1 MRKSYHP
8 TSTQVS
14 NFAQRSD
21 HCANSAEAR
30 EYGPTCA
37 KSKKEND
44 MSRTEMILA
53 PNSVTNADAIYY
65 KDATELASLIRTKE
79 LSSREVVQ
87 AHLDRIQAINPKI
100 NAIVT
105 LLAEDALKGADAADK
120 AVKNRSE
127 LGPLH
132 GVPFTIKD
140 AIDTAGVLTQRGSK
154 IFARNIPERDASV
167 VTRFKAAGAIPLAKT
182 NLPEFSAW
190 QETDNLVTGLSRN
203 PWNLERTPGGSSG
216 GESAA
221 IAAGLSPIGIGSDL
235 AISVRGPAALT
246 GIVGLKATH
255 GRIPYTGHW
264 PEVLNR
270 YFHIG
275 PLARSVRDIAMAF
288 SIMQGPDGID
298 GLAIHAKTA
307 EPADAPVAGKALR
320 VGWLVEPGLGPVDR
334 EVAAAVADAAEL
346 LKDLGCEVEPVRI
359 PLLEENNYFDPAIT
373 LYGAELGRYVR
384 RFVGDREAELHY
396 IGKIYVTSPDPSLG
410 EYIEAEIK
418 VDKLKGAFAG
428 YFQKYDVL
436 LCPVIPFTAPLP
448 GIEEYVVNGE
458 KVPSTHMMRA
468 TVPFNLAG
476 LPALSVPFTFSSE
489 QLPINVQLVSR
500 WLDEATILRL
510 GSLIEARNKAQ
521 HRHPNL

>member
-1 MRKSYHP
+1 
-8 TSTQVS
+8 
-14 NFAQRSD
+14 
-21 HCANSAEAR
+21 
-30 EYGPTCA
+30 
-37 KSKKEND
+37 

-65 KDATELASLIRTKE
+65 KDATELASLVRTKQ

-87 AHLDRIQAINPKI
+87 AHLDRISEVNPKI

-105 LLAEDALKGADAADK
+105 LLAEEALKGADVADK
-120 AVKNRSE
+120 AVKKGAE

-154 IFARNIPERDASV
+154 IFAGNIPEKDATV

-190 QETDNLVTGLSRN
+190 QETDNLVTGLSKN
-203 PWNLERTPGGSSG
+203 PWNLDRTPGGSSG

-221 IAAGLSPIGIGSDL
+221 IAAGLSPIGIGSDV
-235 AISVRGPAALT
+235 AISIRGPAALT

-275 PLARSVRDIAMAF
+275 PLARCVRDIATAF
-288 SIMQGPDGID
+288 SILQGSDGID
-298 GLAIHAKTA
+298 GLAVHAKSA
-307 EPADAPVAGKALR
+307 EPFDKPIADKGLR
-320 VGWLVEPGLGPVDR
+320 VGWLVEPGFGPVDR
-334 EVAAAVADAAEL
+334 EVAAAVASAADL
-346 LKDLGCEVEPVRI
+346 LKDAGCDVEAVRI
-359 PLLEENNYFDPAIT
+359 PLLEQNNYLDPAIV

-384 RFVGDREAELHY
+384 RAVGDRKTELY
-396 IGKIYVTSPDPSLG
+396 FIGKTYASWPDPSLG
-410 EYIEAEIK
+410 EYMDAEIK

-428 YFQKYDVL
+428 YFQQYDVL
-436 LCPVIPFTAPLP
+436 LCPVIPFTAPPP
-448 GIEEYVVNGE
+448 GLERYVVNGE

-468 TVPFNLAG
+468 TVPFNLTG

-500 WLDEATILRL
+500 WLDEASILRL
-510 GSLIEARNKAQ
+510 GLLIESGNKANN
-521 HRHPNL
+521 RRPNL

>member
-1 MRKSYHP
+1 M
-8 TSTQVS
+8 S
-14 NFAQRSD
+14 NNEKDSA
-21 HCANSAEAR
+21 ANSAQ
-30 EYGPTCA
+30 
-37 KSKKEND
+37 D
-44 MSRTEMILA
+44 
-53 PNSVTNADAIYY
+53 TNAIYF
-65 KDATELASLIRTKE
+65 KDATELAALIRTKQI
-79 LSSREVVQ
+79 SSREVVQ
-87 AHLDRIQAINPKI
+87 AHLDRIAVANTKV

-105 LLAEDALKGADAADK
+105 LLANDALKGADAADK
-120 AVKNRSE
+120 AVKDGAE
-127 LGPLH
+127 LGQLH

-140 AIDTAGVLTQRGSK
+140 AIDTAGVLTQRASR
-154 IFARNIPERDASV
+154 IFAGNVPTKDATV

-203 PWNLERTPGGSSG
+203 PWNLDRTPGGSSG

-275 PLARSVRDIAMAF
+275 PLARSVRDIASAF
-288 SIMQGPDGID
+288 SIMQGPDGVD
-298 GLAIHAKTA
+298 GLAIHAKDA
-307 EPADAPVAGKALR
+307 EPFTGPIAGRPFR
-320 VGWLVEPGLGPVDR
+320 VGWLVEPGFGPVDR
-334 EVAAAVADAAEL
+334 EVAAAVAAAANLLRDA
-346 LKDLGCEVEPVRI
+346 GCDVEAVRI
-359 PLLEENNYFDPAIT
+359 PILEQNNYFDPAIT

-384 RFVGDREAELHY
+384 RFVGDREAELHF
-396 IGKIYVTSPDPSLG
+396 IGKIYVSAPDPSLSD
-410 EYIEAEIK
+410 YIDAEIK
-418 VDKLKGAFAG
+418 TDQLKGAFAG
-428 YFQKYDVL
+428 YFQKHDVL

-448 GIEEYVVNGE
+448 GLEEYIVDGE

-468 TVPFNLAG
+468 TVPFNLTG
-476 LPALSVPFTFSSE
+476 LPALSVPYTFSSE

-500 WLDEATILRL
+500 WLDEETILRL
-510 GSLIEARNKAQ
+510 GLLIESGEQGQRSAAEPLKPLIEMVCQCFA
-521 HRHPNL
+521 

>member
-1 MRKSYHP
+1 M
-8 TSTQVS
+8 STAILSEVVS
-14 NFAQRSD
+14 V
-21 HCANSAEAR
+21 
-30 EYGPTCA
+30 
-37 KSKKEND
+37 KEP
-44 MSRTEMILA
+44 E
-53 PNSVTNADAIYY
+53 AIYY
-65 KDATELASLIRTKE
+65 KDATELATLIRTKQ

-87 AHLDRIQAINPKI
+87 AHLDRIEAVNPKV

-105 LLAEDALKGADAADK
+105 LLAEDALKAADAAQR
-120 AVKNRSE
+120 VVMSGTE

-140 AIDTAGVLTQRGSK
+140 AIDTAGVLTQRGSR
-154 IFARNIPERDASV
+154 IFAGNIPEKDATA

-203 PWNLERTPGGSSG
+203 PWNLDRTPGGSSG

-288 SIMQGPDGID
+288 SILQGPDGID
-298 GLAIHAKTA
+298 GLVVHAKSA
-307 EPADAPVAGKALR
+307 GPADGPIAGKPLR
-320 VGWLVEPGLGPVDR
+320 VGWLVEPGFGPVDR
-334 EVAAAVADAAEL
+334 EVANAVSDAADL
-346 LKDLGCEVEPVRI
+346 LKDAGCHVEAVRI
-359 PLLEENNYFDPAIT
+359 PLLEQNNYFDPAI
-373 LYGAELGRYVR
+373 LLFGAELGRYVR
-384 RFVGDREAELHY
+384 RAVGNREAELHY
-396 IGKIYVTSPDPSLG
+396 IGRIYVSSPDPSLG
-410 EYIEAEIK
+410 EYIDAEIK

-428 YFQKYDVL
+428 YFQQYDVL

-448 GIEEYVVNGE
+448 GLEEYVVNGE
-458 KVPSTHMMRA
+458 KEPSTHMMRA
-468 TVPFNLAG
+468 TVPFNLTG
-476 LPALSVPFTFSSE
+476 LPALSVPFRFSSE
-489 QLPINVQLVSR
+489 QLPINVQLVSK
-500 WLDEATILRL
+500 WFDEATILRL
-510 GSLIEARNKAQ
+510 GEVIEATHGIRG
-521 HRHPNL
+521 RHPNL

>member
-1 MRKSYHP
+1 MATAGKTLAVP
-8 TSTQVS
+8 LTSDTQATY
-14 NFAQRSD
+14 F
-21 HCANSAEAR
+21 
-30 EYGPTCA
+30 
-37 KSKKEND
+37 
-44 MSRTEMILA
+44 
-53 PNSVTNADAIYY
+53 
-65 KDATELASLIRTKE
+65 KDATELAALIRTKQ

-87 AHLDRIQAINPKI
+87 AHLDRIKTVNPKI

-105 LLAEDALKGADAADK
+105 LMAADALAAADMADR
-120 AVKNRSE
+120 AVKNGE
-127 LGPLH
+127 ALGTLH

-140 AIDTAGVLTQRGSK
+140 AIDTSGVLTQRASK
-154 IFARNIPERDASV
+154 IFAGNIPEKDATV

-275 PLARSVRDIAMAF
+275 PLARSVRDITTAF

-298 GLAIHAKTA
+298 GLAIYSKNAG
-307 EPADAPVAGKALR
+307 PADEPIAGKALR
-320 VGWLVEPGLGPVDR
+320 VGWLVEPGFGPVDR
-334 EVAAAVADAAEL
+334 EVANAVADAAEL
-346 LKDLGCEVEPVRI
+346 LQRLGCEVEPVHL
-359 PLLEENNYFDPAIT
+359 PLLEQNNYFEPAMT
-373 LYGAELGRYVR
+373 LFGAELGRYVR
-384 RFVGDREAELHY
+384 RFVGNRESELHF
-396 IGKIYVTSPDPSLG
+396 IGKSYVNWREPSLG
-410 EYIEAEIK
+410 DYIDAEMK
-418 VDKLKGAFAG
+418 VDQLKGAFAG
-428 YFQKYDVL
+428 YFQKYDAL

-448 GIEEYVVNGE
+448 GLQEYTINGE

-468 TVPFNLAG
+468 TVPFNLVG
-476 LPALSVPFTFSSE
+476 LPALSVPFTFSAE
-489 QLPINVQLVSR
+489 RLPINVQLVSR

-510 GSLIEARNKAQ
+510 GLLVEAGNMAQ

>member
-1 MRKSYHP
+1 MSSAAKISE
-8 TSTQVS
+8 VS
-14 NFAQRSD
+14 SV
-21 HCANSAEAR
+21 
-30 EYGPTCA
+30 
-37 KSKKEND
+37 KE
-44 MSRTEMILA
+44 
-53 PNSVTNADAIYY
+53 ADAICY
-65 KDATELASLIRTKE
+65 KDATELASLIRTKQ
-79 LSSREVVQ
+79 LSSREIVQ
-87 AHLDRIQAINPKI
+87 AHLNRIEAINPKV

-120 AVKNRSE
+120 AVKNGVE

-154 IFARNIPERDASV
+154 IFAGNIPKKDATV
-167 VTRFKAAGAIPLAKT
+167 VTRFEAAGAIPLAKT

-203 PWNLERTPGGSSG
+203 PWNLDRTPGGSSG

-275 PLARSVRDIAMAF
+275 PLARSVRDVTTAL
-288 SIMQGPDGID
+288 SIMQGPDGVD

-307 EPADAPVAGKALR
+307 ELTDGAIAGKPLR
-320 VGWLVEPGLGPVDR
+320 VGWLVEPGFGPVDR
-334 EVAAAVADAAEL
+334 EVAAAVAAAADL
-346 LKDLGCEVEPVRI
+346 LKDAGCEVEPVRI
-359 PLLEENNYFDPAIT
+359 PLLEQNNYFDPAIL

-410 EYIEAEIK
+410 EYIDAEIK
-418 VDKLKGAFAG
+418 VDKLKGAFAA
-428 YFQKYDVL
+428 YFQQYDAL
-436 LCPVIPFTAPLP
+436 LCPVIPFTAPPP
-448 GIEEYVVNGE
+448 GLEEYVVNGE

-468 TVPFNLAG
+468 TVPFNLTG
-476 LPALSVPFTFSSE
+476 LPALSVPFRFSSE

-500 WLDEATILRL
+500 WLDDETILRL
-510 GSLIEARNKAQ
+510 GLLIESGNKVNN
-521 HRHPNL
+521 RRPNL

>member
-1 MRKSYHP
+1 M
-8 TSTQVS
+8 STAAKISEVGS
-14 NFAQRSD
+14 VN
-21 HCANSAEAR
+21 EA
-30 EYGPTCA
+30 A
-37 KSKKEND
+37 
-44 MSRTEMILA
+44 
-53 PNSVTNADAIYY
+53 AICY
-65 KDATELASLIRTKE
+65 KDATELASLVRTRQ

-87 AHLDRIQAINPKI
+87 AHLDRIEAINPKI

-105 LLAEDALKGADAADK
+105 LLADHALKGADEADK
-120 AVKNRSE
+120 AVKNRDV

-154 IFARNIPERDASV
+154 IFAGNIPEKDATV

-203 PWNLERTPGGSSG
+203 PWNLDRTPGGSSG

-270 YFHIG
+270 YFSIG
-275 PLARSVRDIAMAF
+275 PLARSVRDIATAF
-288 SIMQGPDGID
+288 SILQGPDGID
-298 GLAIHAKTA
+298 GLAVHATA
-307 EPADAPVAGKALR
+307 PESADGRIADKPLR
-320 VGWLVEPGLGPVDR
+320 VGWLVQPGFGPVDR
-334 EVAAAVADAAEL
+334 EVAVAVTDAAEM

-359 PLLEENNYFDPAIT
+359 PLLEQNNYFDPAIT

-396 IGKIYVTSPDPSLG
+396 IGKIYVTSSDPSLG
-410 EYIEAEIK
+410 DYIDAEMK

-436 LCPVIPFTAPLP
+436 LCPVIPFTAPPP
-448 GIEEYVVNGE
+448 GLEGYVVNGE

-468 TVPFNLAG
+468 TVPFNLTG
-476 LPALSVPFTFSSE
+476 LPALSLPFTFSSE

-500 WLDEATILRL
+500 WLDEAAILRL
-510 GSLIEARNKAQ
+510 GLLIEAGNKVNN
-521 HRHPNL
+521 RRPSL

>member
-1 MRKSYHP
+1 MSSAAKISE
-8 TSTQVS
+8 VS
-14 NFAQRSD
+14 SV
-21 HCANSAEAR
+21 
-30 EYGPTCA
+30 
-37 KSKKEND
+37 KE
-44 MSRTEMILA
+44 
-53 PNSVTNADAIYY
+53 ADAICY
-65 KDATELASLIRTKE
+65 KDATELASLIRTKQ
-79 LSSREVVQ
+79 LSSREIVQ
-87 AHLDRIQAINPKI
+87 AHLNRIEAINPKV

-120 AVKNRSE
+120 AVKNGVE

-154 IFARNIPERDASV
+154 IFAGNIPEKDATV

-203 PWNLERTPGGSSG
+203 PWNLDRTPGGSSG

-275 PLARSVRDIAMAF
+275 PLARSVRDVTTAL
-288 SIMQGPDGID
+288 SIMQGPDGVD

-307 EPADAPVAGKALR
+307 ELTDGAIAGKPLR
-320 VGWLVEPGLGPVDR
+320 VGWLVEPGFGPVDR
-334 EVAAAVADAAEL
+334 EVAAAVAAAADL
-346 LKDLGCEVEPVRI
+346 LKDAGCEVERVRI
-359 PLLEENNYFDPAIT
+359 PLLEQNNYFDPAIL

-410 EYIEAEIK
+410 EYIDAEIK
-418 VDKLKGAFAG
+418 VDKLKGAFAA
-428 YFQKYDVL
+428 YFQQYDAL
-436 LCPVIPFTAPLP
+436 LCPVIPFTAPPP
-448 GIEEYVVNGE
+448 GLEEYVVNGE

-468 TVPFNLAG
+468 TVPFNLTG
-476 LPALSVPFTFSSE
+476 LPALSVPFRFSSE

-500 WLDEATILRL
+500 WLDDETILRL
-510 GSLIEARNKAQ
+510 GLLIESGNKVNN
-521 HRHPNL
+521 RRPNL